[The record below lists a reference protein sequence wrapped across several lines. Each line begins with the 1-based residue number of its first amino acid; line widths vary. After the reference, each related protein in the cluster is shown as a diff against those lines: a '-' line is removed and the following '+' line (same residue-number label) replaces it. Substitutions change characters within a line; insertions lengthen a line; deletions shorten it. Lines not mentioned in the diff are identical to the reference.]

1 MEKPNAGGLSITL
14 VHGTWGR
21 GIFFPTDKPWWGEP
35 YWFDQESAF
44 RQRLGE
50 ELEKRKVSH
59 QIDCIDWSGSNSIF
73 EREKAVEKL
82 RVHLSGTSQAAFR
95 VVIGHSHGGN
105 IILRAVSELNHNNM
119 KFHLVTLAT
128 PFLRLYP
135 RWSGQGFWR
144 LFFISFVAIAF
155 AFLLAIF
162 GNWIPL
168 EPPSIPADI
177 LSKLTS
183 ETQEL
188 LKSRIWIS
196 PFSELVA
203 QLFGTG
209 ISPES
214 AMRFAL
220 FSYIAI
226 AILSAVLSVLAVR
239 IYFNPEP
246 RQRPDPLHRPWAWRP
261 FILAEKANYH
271 FADNSIPPLLVIRG
285 VGDEASLTMAAG
297 KIGERI
303 SYFFASDLL
312 LPFFFLSLVA
322 EIFIAMGAKFLF
334 SYLNSA
340 TVIVAIAFV
349 IFPFL
354 PNAFNAIFGR
364 ELFLGAT
371 RCEVAAD
378 SVPDGMLANVVTLEP
393 LGPNS
398 GGLRHSVYNDP
409 DCVVQIINW
418 LEAEGVVASA
428 EAIKR

>member
-1 MEKPNAGGLSITL
+1 
-14 VHGTWGR
+14 
-21 GIFFPTDKPWWGEP
+21 
-35 YWFDQESAF
+35 
-44 RQRLGE
+44 
-50 ELEKRKVSH
+50 
-59 QIDCIDWSGSNSIF
+59 
-73 EREKAVEKL
+73 
-82 RVHLSGTSQAAFR
+82 
-95 VVIGHSHGGN
+95 
-105 IILRAVSELNHNNM
+105 
-119 KFHLVTLAT
+119 
-128 PFLRLYP
+128 
-135 RWSGQGFWR
+135 
-144 LFFISFVAIAF
+144 
-155 AFLLAIF
+155 
-162 GNWIPL
+162 
-168 EPPSIPADI
+168 